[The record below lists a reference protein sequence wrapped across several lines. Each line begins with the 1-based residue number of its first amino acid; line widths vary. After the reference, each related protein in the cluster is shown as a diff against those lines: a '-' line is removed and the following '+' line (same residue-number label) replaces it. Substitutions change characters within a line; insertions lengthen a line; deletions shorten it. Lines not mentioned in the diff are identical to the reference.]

1 MNDLFRMIN
10 DYINIF
16 LENMGNWGPLIGC
29 LLIVLESILPILP
42 LFVFITLNFLTFGK
56 IIGFL
61 ISWICTILGCF
72 LSFMIFRSGMKD
84 FFEKRL
90 RNKTTIDKI
99 MNVIDKIK
107 FENLVLILTVPFTPA
122 FAVNIAAGLS
132 KMPVKKYLLALIISK
147 IFLVYFWGFVG
158 TGLVESLTNPQ
169 ALFKVIFIVL
179 VSYIASKIIS
189 KKIKY

>member
-29 LLIVLESILPILP
+29 LLIVLESMLPILP

-56 IIGFL
+56 ITGFL

-90 RNKTTIDKI
+90 RNKSTIDKI

>member
-10 DYINIF
+10 DYINVF
-16 LENMGNWGPLIGC
+16 LENMGNWGLLIGC

>member
-90 RNKTTIDKI
+90 RNKSTIDKI